1 MDGPLPLLHA
11 GGSAEARATCS
22 PVAAVT
28 MRLFRSATPPGSP
41 PPLAADFVVRPTLN
55 ELIALSQP
63 AAGIAL
69 ARPTAKA
76 LQNGQYLARFKG
88 RGMEFDESRLY
99 TPGDDVRSLD
109 WRVTARTGKAHT
121 KLFREERER
130 PVFLSVDYRASMFFA
145 TRGMFKSA
153 MAARLAALIAW
164 SAHRHDDRIGGQI
177 FSEAGSVELRPDH
190 GQAAVLRFLK
200 ALADKSQ
207 PATGAAAGQA
217 LEEALIH
224 LPRHA
229 RPGSLVFIFS
239 DFRQLTP
246 AGEAALS
253 RLSRHCDGVLV
264 MISDPLEQHLPS
276 GWHRYGDGI
285 SERMIHG
292 GRRSQADYA
301 QQFQARQDQVQTL
314 ARRHGMRFVAC
325 STAESPL
332 TVLSRSSRRPQ
343 PAPVTV

>member
-1 MDGPLPLLHA
+1 MPLFKPA
-11 GGSAEARATCS
+11 PSQSSA
-22 PVAAVT
+22 PK
-28 MRLFRSATPPGSP
+28 RSA
-41 PPLAADFVVRPTLN
+41 DYVIRPTLD

-76 LQNGQYLARFKG
+76 LQSGQYLARFKG
-88 RGMEFDESRLY
+88 RGMEFDETRLY

-145 TRGMFKSA
+145 TRGMYKSA

-164 SAHRHDDRIGGQI
+164 SARRHDDRIGGQI
-177 FSEAGSVELRPDH
+177 FSEAGSTELRPDH
-190 GQAAVLRFLK
+190 GKAAVLRLLK
-200 ALADKSQ
+200 ALVEQSE
-207 PATGAAAGQA
+207 PAQGASPAQA

-239 DFRQLTP
+239 DFRELTP

-276 GWHRYGDGI
+276 GWHRYGDGVTDRLI
-285 SERMIHG
+285 LGE
-292 GRRSQADYA
+292 RRSQAEYA
-301 QQFQARQDQVQTL
+301 RQFQVRQEQVQTL
-314 ARRHGMRFVAC
+314 ARRHGMRFVPC
-325 STAESPL
+325 STAEPPL
-332 TVLSRSSRRPQ
+332 TVLTRSSRRP
-343 PAPVTV
+343 PSASAA

>member
-1 MDGPLPLLHA
+1 
-11 GGSAEARATCS
+11 
-22 PVAAVT
+22 
-28 MRLFRSATPPGSP
+28 MRLLRKADRVPTAPQ
-41 PPLAADFVVRPTLN
+41 AARDSVIRPTLD

-76 LQNGQYLARFKG
+76 LQSGQYLARFKG
-88 RGMEFDESRLY
+88 RGMEFDETRLY

-130 PVFLSVDYRASMFFA
+130 PIFLSVDYRASMFFA
-145 TRGMFKSA
+145 TRGMYKSA

-164 SAHRHDDRIGGQI
+164 SARRHDDRIGGQI
-177 FSEAGSVELRPDH
+177 FSEAGSTELKPDH
-190 GQAAVLRFLK
+190 GQAAVLRLLK
-200 ALADKSQ
+200 GLVEQSQ
-207 PATGAAAGQA
+207 PATGTSPDRA
-217 LEEALIH
+217 LEDALMH

-246 AGEAALS
+246 AGEAAIS
-253 RLSRHCDGVLV
+253 RLSRHCDGSLV
-264 MISDPLEQHLPS
+264 MISDPLEQHLPA
-276 GWHRYGDGI
+276 GWHRYGDGVT
-285 SERMIHG
+285 ERLIHG
-292 GRRSQADYA
+292 DPRTQADYA
-301 QQFQARQDQVQTL
+301 GQFQARQDQVKNL
-314 ARRHGMRFVAC
+314 ARRHGLRFVAC

-332 TVLSRSSRRPQ
+332 TVLNRGSRRPQ
-343 PAPVTV
+343 PHAGSA

>member
-1 MDGPLPLLHA
+1 
-11 GGSAEARATCS
+11 
-22 PVAAVT
+22 
-28 MRLFRSATPPGSP
+28 MRLLRKADRVPTAPQ
-41 PPLAADFVVRPTLN
+41 AARDYVIRPTLD

-76 LQNGQYLARFKG
+76 LQSGQYLARFKG
-88 RGMEFDESRLY
+88 RGMEFDETRLY

-145 TRGMFKSA
+145 TRGMYKSA

-164 SAHRHDDRIGGQI
+164 SARRHDDRIGGQI
-177 FSEAGSVELRPDH
+177 FSEAGSTELKPDH
-190 GQAAVLRFLK
+190 GQAAVLRLLK
-200 ALADKSQ
+200 ALVEQSQ
-207 PATGAAAGQA
+207 PATGTHSPAQA
-217 LEEALIH
+217 LDEALIH

-239 DFRQLTP
+239 DFRELTP
-246 AGEAALS
+246 AGEAAIS
-253 RLSRHCDGVLV
+253 RLSRHCDGALV

-276 GWHRYGDGI
+276 GWHRYGDGVT
-285 SERMIHG
+285 ERLIHG
-292 GRRSQADYA
+292 DRRTQADYA
-301 QQFQARQDQVQTL
+301 QQFQVREDQVKNL
-314 ARRHGMRFVAC
+314 ARRHGLRFVAC

-332 TVLSRSSRRPQ
+332 TVLTRGSRRHP
-343 PAPVTV
+343 PAPAA

>member
-1 MDGPLPLLHA
+1 MSGLA
-11 GGSAEARATCS
+11 GFPVSAVSMKFFKSKA
-22 PVAAVT
+22 
-28 MRLFRSATPPGSP
+28 PPEP
-41 PPLAADFVVRPTLN
+41 TAKRAADYVVRPSLD

-76 LQNGQYLARFKG
+76 LQSGQYLARFKG
-88 RGMEFDESRLY
+88 RGMEFDETRLY

-130 PVFLSVDYRASMFFA
+130 PIFLSVDYRASMFFA
-145 TRGMFKSA
+145 TRGMYKSA

-164 SAHRHDDRIGGQI
+164 SARRHDDRIGGQI
-177 FSEAGSVELRPDH
+177 FSEAGSTELKPDH

-200 ALADKSQ
+200 VLVDESQ
-207 PATGAAAGQA
+207 AATGLPAGQA
-217 LEEALIH
+217 LDDALVH

-246 AGEAALS
+246 AGEAAIS

-276 GWHRYGDGI
+276 GWHRYGDGVN
-285 SERMIHG
+285 EVLIHG
-292 GRRSQADYA
+292 DRRTQTDYA
-301 QQFQARQDQVQTL
+301 EQFQARQEQVKTL
-314 ARRHGMRFVAC
+314 ARRHGLRFVAC

-332 TVLSRSSRRPQ
+332 TVLNRGSHRPQ
-343 PAPVTV
+343 LAPVTV